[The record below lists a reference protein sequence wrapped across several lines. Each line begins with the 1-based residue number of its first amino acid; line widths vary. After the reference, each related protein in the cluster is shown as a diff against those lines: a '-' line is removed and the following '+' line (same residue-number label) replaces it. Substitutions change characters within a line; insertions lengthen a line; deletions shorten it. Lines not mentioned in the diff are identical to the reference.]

1 MAAFPYPP
9 FVLLTYSKYGGG
21 SDTLFVLL
29 LESVYSRLP
38 MPQSWVILVEKE
50 QKVGCCVG
58 ENKRYKKS
66 EKYKGVYQRKDGT
79 WFFRY
84 KKIFE
89 PGQPP
94 KYYQRGGFSTELL
107 AYEARQTYIQ
117 LDQHSTHF
125 ENSPCELC
133 TFGEFFEDFLK
144 CGCESSSSAAK
155 YRSLYNS
162 HLIIWK
168 DRPIKQ
174 IGHSDIEILLLNLAL
189 NKKCF
194 TGADGKTKFQ
204 GFSES
209 YQASIRKLLK
219 VFFKYVNRKYGV
231 VSPTL
236 AQNIDT
242 KPRKL
247 KLLSLFSGIG
257 APERALT
264 NMGID
269 FELINYCEKDI
280 NASDAYN
287 LLQNTSPKKNLK
299 DVNLLTHKFCDEV
312 LPDFDIMVLGSPCQN
327 LSRSGKRE
335 GFFKPKE
342 NGEKPPLPSTNQLY
356 FDKINEI
363 GELTYSGLIY
373 RALQVAIYKRPKF
386 IVIENVANLLSK
398 TFSSEF
404 NSVVRTLQ
412 DIGYNI
418 YFKELNSKDY
428 GVPQNRPRVFMI
440 IIRDDLNINF
450 KFPEPVENRPRAS
463 DWFEKEV
470 DDKYYIDPG
479 DYGTLDRE
487 SFKPYLSKDFDT
499 DYIHCIK
506 TKYGSTNKEGKVDPQ
521 TQQHLIIDHKGI
533 RCLTVEELMRF
544 QGFRPED
551 AKILLENGFTRT
563 DIGKLVG
570 NSITVDVLE
579 ALFRE
584 FILSLTKTIQAEIVP
599 TKIII
604 AKVEKQYEQPL
615 FRYMGNKYKLLP
627 YLDYLLP
634 PQMDMIN
641 FYDLFAGSATVAIN
655 TKAYSTVI
663 NEKNPF
669 LYYIYKGIVE
679 SDPDKMWEKIED
691 VSRKYNL
698 PDDCSSC
705 PNRKLSYG
713 KNVPPEKRPCF
724 KCKEN
729 YRICRA
735 DYNKIPYAERVEKY
749 WYWGLALV
757 YHSFNTS
764 HITHNKN
771 LEYNSSMGNKKCNM
785 ERQKARFFSFAKS
798 LKAIENLELSN
809 KSYSEFLN
817 IPIAIDDFPHFFYV
831 DPPYYA
837 STATYNKGWGEAQ
850 EKELYEF
857 LDKCTDRRIYW
868 MLSNVVENNGQ
879 KNEILLDWLKKNQSK
894 YYVYFMLR
902 DYSHSIY
909 KRNNSGRTLEV
920 AVTNYKAS
928 QDDPYERTIPPLP
941 YRTLDMEMLQSADTQ
956 NNKDI

>member
-1 MAAFPYPP
+1 M
-9 FVLLTYSKYGGG
+9 
-21 SDTLFVLL
+21 
-29 LESVYSRLP
+29 
-38 MPQSWVILVEKE
+38 
-50 QKVGCCVG
+50 
-58 ENKRYKKS
+58 
-66 EKYKGVYQRKDGT
+66 
-79 WFFRY
+79 
-84 KKIFE
+84 
-89 PGQPP
+89 
-94 KYYQRGGFSTELL
+94 
-107 AYEARQTYIQ
+107 
-117 LDQHSTHF
+117 
-125 ENSPCELC
+125 
-133 TFGEFFEDFLK
+133 ED
-144 CGCESSSSAAK
+144 
-155 YRSLYNS
+155 
-162 HLIIWK
+162 
-168 DRPIKQ
+168 
-174 IGHSDIEILLLNLAL
+174 
-189 NKKCF
+189 
-194 TGADGKTKFQ
+194 
-204 GFSES
+204 
-209 YQASIRKLLK
+209 
-219 VFFKYVNRKYGV
+219 
-231 VSPTL
+231 
-236 AQNIDT
+236 
-242 KPRKL
+242 
-247 KLLSLFSGIG
+247 
-257 APERALT
+257 
-264 NMGID
+264 
-269 FELINYCEKDI
+269 
-280 NASDAYN
+280 
-287 LLQNTSPKKNLK
+287 
-299 DVNLLTHKFCDEV
+299 
-312 LPDFDIMVLGSPCQN
+312 
-327 LSRSGKRE
+327 
-335 GFFKPKE
+335 
-342 NGEKPPLPSTNQLY
+342 
-356 FDKINEI
+356 
-363 GELTYSGLIY
+363 
-373 RALQVAIYKRPKF
+373 
-386 IVIENVANLLSK
+386 
-398 TFSSEF
+398 
-404 NSVVRTLQ
+404 
-412 DIGYNI
+412 
-418 YFKELNSKDY
+418 
-428 GVPQNRPRVFMI
+428 
-440 IIRDDLNINF
+440 
-450 KFPEPVENRPRAS
+450 RPRAS

-470 DDKYYIDPG
+470 DDKYYIDPSK
-479 DYGTLDRE
+479 YEKLERE
-487 SFKPYLSKDFDT
+487 AFAPFYST
-499 DYIHCIK
+499 DYIHCIT
-506 TKYGSTNKEGKVDPQ
+506 TKWGATDTGGNVDPQ
-521 TQQHLIIDHKGI
+521 VQQNLIKDHKGI

-599 TKIII
+599 SKIII

-641 FYDLFAGSATVAIN
+641 FCDLFAGSATVSIN

-663 NEKNPF
+663 NEKDPF

-705 PNRKLSYG
+705 PNQKLSYS
-713 KNVPPEKRPCF
+713 KNVPPEKRPCY

-729 YRICRA
+729 YRVCRA

-785 ERQKARFFSFAKS
+785 KRQKARFFSFAKS
-798 LKAIENLELSN
+798 LKAIDNLELSN
-809 KSYSEFLN
+809 KSYSDFLN

-879 KNEILLDWLKKNQSK
+879 KNEILLDWLKKNQGK
-894 YYVYFMLR
+894 YSVYFMLR

-909 KRNNSGRTLEV
+909 KRINSGRTLEV

-928 QDDPYERTIPPLP
+928 SDDPYERTIPPEP

-956 NNKDI
+956 SNKDI

>member
-1 MAAFPYPP
+1 
-9 FVLLTYSKYGGG
+9 
-21 SDTLFVLL
+21 
-29 LESVYSRLP
+29 

-117 LDQHSTHF
+117 LDQYSTHF
-125 ENSPCELC
+125 ENSPCGLR
-133 TFGEFFEDFLK
+133 TFGEFFEDFLNH
-144 CGCESSSSAAK
+144 GCESSSSAAK
-155 YRSLYNS
+155 YRSLYRG
-162 HLIIWK
+162 HLSMWK
-168 DRPIKQ
+168 DRLIKQ
-174 IGHSDIEILLLNLAL
+174 IGDSDVEVLLLSLAL

-299 DVNLLTHKFCDEV
+299 DVNLLTNEYCNES
-312 LPDFDIMVLGSPCQN
+312 LPDFDIVVLGSPCQN

-335 GFFKPKE
+335 GFFKPK
-342 NGEKPPLPSTNQLY
+342 NEKEDAAEDKGKKKKIELPSTHHLY
-356 FDKINEI
+356 FNGLEQFGK
-363 GELTYSGLIY
+363 LTDSGLIY

-479 DYGTLDRE
+479 DYGILDRE

>member
-1 MAAFPYPP
+1 M
-9 FVLLTYSKYGGG
+9 
-21 SDTLFVLL
+21 
-29 LESVYSRLP
+29 
-38 MPQSWVILVEKE
+38 
-50 QKVGCCVG
+50 G

-117 LDQHSTHF
+117 LEQHSTHF
-125 ENSPCELC
+125 ENSTCDLR

-144 CGCESSSSAAK
+144 YGCESDSSAEK
-155 YRSLYNS
+155 YRSLYRG
-162 HLIIWK
+162 HLSMWK

-174 IGHSDIEILLLNLAL
+174 IGDSDVEVLLLSLAL
-189 NKKCF
+189 NKKRF

-269 FELINYCEKDI
+269 FELINYCEI
-280 NASDAYN
+280 ETNASDAYN
-287 LLQNTSPKKNLK
+287 LLQNTSSKKNLK
-299 DVNLLTHKFCDEV
+299 DVNLLTNEYCNES

-335 GFFKPKE
+335 GFFKPK
-342 NGEKPPLPSTNQLY
+342 NEKEDAAEDKGKKKKIELPSTHHLY
-356 FDKINEI
+356 FNELEQF
-363 GELTYSGLIY
+363 GKLTDSGLIY

-506 TKYGSTNKEGKVDPQ
+506 TKYGSTNKEGKVDHQ

-551 AKILLENGFTRT
+551 AKVLLENGFTRT

-584 FILSLTKTIQAEIVP
+584 FILSLTNTISNQVIPSQIVRA
-599 TKIII
+599 KI
-604 AKVEKQYEQPL
+604 EKKYIEPL
-615 FRYMGNKYKLLP
+615 FAYTGNKYKLIP
-627 YLDYLLP
+627 YINYLLP
-634 PQMDMIN
+634 PNIN
-641 FYDLFAGSATVAIN
+641 DITFHDLFAGNGTISVNVDADTIVM
-655 TKAYSTVI
+655 

-669 LYYIYKGIVE
+669 LYGIYKGLSETSPEQAWDLIMGIVE
-679 SDPDKMWEKIED
+679 EYGLSVENAAGYRKCRNDYNAIPYSERIEEYWFWGLALIYHSNSSNHASHNTKMEYNAPFGKAKYSMEKAKEKFFPFANFLYEGKKNGKI
-691 VSRKYNL
+691 
-698 PDDCSSC
+698 
-705 PNRKLSYG
+705 KLSCASY
-713 KNVPPEKRPCF
+713 KDFPQQTKCLDETYFFYLDPPYF
-724 KCKEN
+724 AST
-729 YRICRA
+729 A
-735 DYNKIPYAERVEKY
+735 DYNKAWTEQDER
-749 WYWGLALV
+749 
-757 YHSFNTS
+757 
-764 HITHNKN
+764 
-771 LEYNSSMGNKKCNM
+771 
-785 ERQKARFFSFAKS
+785 
-798 LKAIENLELSN
+798 
-809 KSYSEFLN
+809 
-817 IPIAIDDFPHFFYV
+817 
-831 DPPYYA
+831 
-837 STATYNKGWGEAQ
+837 
-850 EKELYEF
+850 ELYAF
-857 LDKCTDRRIYW
+857 LDQCSEDRILW
-868 MLSNVVENNGQ
+868 MLSNVIENNGIKNDILCEWLKVNSDKYFVYYIMRDYTQSNYNQ
-879 KNEILLDWLKKNQSK
+879 KNADPS
-894 YYVYFMLR
+894 
-902 DYSHSIY
+902 
-909 KRNNSGRTLEV
+909 LEV
-920 AVTNYKAS
+920 IVTNYKAKS
-928 QDDPYERTIPPLP
+928 DRP
-941 YRTLDMEMLQSADTQ
+941 
-956 NNKDI
+956 